1 MKAFFEQTTQK
12 IGERL
17 NSVQFCANRNYPYPA
32 HFHSNLEMLCV
43 KKGPYP
49 VAINGETYII
59 DSGEIVIFD
68 QYDIH
73 EYLDKPTEFNEDRTL
88 VIPQQYLISFNA
100 KRKNKKIVSPVIKS
114 KEACDKV
121 IMIIDTFI
129 APDLNDEQIVAPAIN
144 LILSVI
150 LKELRFSDEI
160 MYDANL
166 LKNILSVIYNN
177 YRDDISLFSISKQ
190 LGYSPEHI
198 SRVFHK
204 HSKLSIRDY
213 VNQLRIEYIQEQQQ
227 LSGKSETELIFDAGF
242 KNPSTYYRQ
251 RAKHSSKDIRFFELP
266 EYEISSP
273 KK

>member
-1 MKAFFEQTTQK
+1 MKAFFEQSTKNVAEQ
-12 IGERL
+12 L
-17 NSVQFCANRNYPYPA
+17 NRVLFCSDRKYPYPA

-43 KKGPYP
+43 RKGPYA
-49 VAINGETYII
+49 VAINGETFYI

-73 EYLDKPTEFNEDRTL
+73 EYLGKNTDSNEDRTL

-100 KRKNKKIVSPVIKS
+100 KRGNKRIVSPIIKN
-114 KEACDKV
+114 KEACEKV
-121 IMIIDTFI
+121 IMIMDTFI

-144 LILSVI
+144 LILSII
-150 LKELRFSDEI
+150 LKELQFSDEV
-160 MYDANL
+160 MFDANL

-177 YRDDISLFSISKQ
+177 YRNDITLASISKQ
-190 LGYSPEHI
+190 LGYSQEHI

-213 VNQLRIEYIQEQQQ
+213 INQLRIEYIREQQH
-227 LSGKSETELIFDAGF
+227 LSDKSITELIFDAGF

-251 RAKHSSKDIRFFELP
+251 QTKHSPGDFQFFELP
-266 EYEISSP
+266 KYVPPREN
-273 KK
+273 K